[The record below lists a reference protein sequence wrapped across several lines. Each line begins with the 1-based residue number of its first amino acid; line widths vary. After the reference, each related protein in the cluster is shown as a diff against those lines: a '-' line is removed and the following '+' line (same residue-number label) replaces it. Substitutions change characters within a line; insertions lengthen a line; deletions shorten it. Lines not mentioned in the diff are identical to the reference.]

1 MFDLK
6 EIYEPDSLEE
16 ALQIFRDHPS
26 AKIIA
31 GGTDVLIKIRDD
43 AWDEIELLSLDKI
56 DELRNI
62 KINGDGEISI
72 GAMVS
77 FNGVMSNPIIKDKLP
92 MLSHAASTMGG
103 PQIRNMAT
111 FGGNLANGVVSA
123 DSAPMLMALDASVK
137 ILSFANESAGS
148 ITDASSRT
156 GTNLNT
162 SSRTG
167 TNLASE
173 RIVPLTEFYLG
184 PGKVV
189 LQPGEILTEILIP
202 KSSLVGLSGYY
213 YKYAVRNAMDI
224 ANLSIA
230 AVFKLD
236 DDGIIND
243 MRISLG
249 VAAPTP
255 IRCKEAED
263 FAIGK
268 PMNQETLEK
277 AGDLAVGCSKARDS
291 WRASKEYREHLIV
304 VLLKECCK
312 LAINDTSKAVKL

>member
-6 EIYEPDSLEE
+6 KIYEPDSLEE
-16 ALQIFRDHPS
+16 ALQIYKDHPS

-62 KINGDGEISI
+62 KINSDGEISI

-77 FNGVMSNPIIKDKLP
+77 FYGVMSNPIIKDRLP
-92 MLSHAASTMGG
+92 MLAQAASTMGG

-123 DSAPMLMALDASVK
+123 DSAPMLMALNASVK
-137 ILSFANESAGS
+137 LLTLANES
-148 ITDASSRT
+148 DATSRT
-156 GTNLNT
+156 VP
-162 SSRTG
+162 
-167 TNLASE
+167 NLANE

-230 AVFKLD
+230 TVFELD
-236 DDGIIND
+236 DKGIIKD

-268 PMNQETLEK
+268 PMNPETLEK
-277 AGDLAVGCSKARDS
+277 AGDIAVSCSKARDS

-312 LAINDTSKAVKL
+312 LATNDTSKAVKL

>member
-6 EIYEPDSLEE
+6 AIYEPDSLEE
-16 ALQIFRDHPS
+16 ALQIFKDHPS

-31 GGTDVLIKIRDD
+31 GGTDVLIKLRDD
-43 AWDEIELLSLDKI
+43 AWEEIELLSLDKI

-62 KINGDGEISI
+62 KINSDGEISI

-77 FNGVMSNPIIKDKLP
+77 FYGVMSNPIIKDKLP
-92 MLSHAASTMGG
+92 MLAQAASTMGG

-123 DSAPMLMALDASVK
+123 DSAPMLMALNANVK
-137 ILSFANESAGS
+137 LLTFANES
-148 ITDASSRT
+148 ASSRT
-156 GTNLNT
+156 GTNLADAT
-162 SSRTG
+162 SRTVP
-167 TNLASE
+167 NLANE
-173 RIVPLTEFYLG
+173 RIVPLTEFYQG

-230 AVFKLD
+230 TVFKLD
-236 DDGIIND
+236 DKGIIKD

-268 PMNQETLEK
+268 PMNQETLGK

-291 WRASKEYREHLIV
+291 WRASREYREHLIV

-312 LAINDTSKAVKL
+312 LATNYTTKAVKS